1 MGYLERRPRLNVYF
15 SYGRVVQSASVT
27 KTVTD
32 HERVHEREFHVL
44 QVSIRVHS
52 SQT

>member
-15 SYGRVVQSASVT
+15 SHGRVVQSARVM
-27 KTVTD
+27 KTVTS
-32 HERVHEREFHVL
+32 HEREFHVL
-44 QVSIRVHS
+44 QVSIRVHF

>member
-15 SYGRVVQSASVT
+15 SYGRVVQSASVIKNMT
-27 KTVTD
+27 SPG
-32 HERVHEREFHVL
+32 HQREFHVL
-44 QVSIRVHS
+44 QVSIRVHL